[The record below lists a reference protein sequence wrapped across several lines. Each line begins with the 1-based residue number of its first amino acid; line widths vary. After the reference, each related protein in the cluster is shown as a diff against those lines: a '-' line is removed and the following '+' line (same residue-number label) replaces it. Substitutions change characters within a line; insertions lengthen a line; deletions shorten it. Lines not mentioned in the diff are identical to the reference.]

1 MSKSFHPT
9 GEDKDI
15 DDALEDLRYDLD
27 QLREMEHTTEWPVV
41 VEEIEEEQDM
51 EVEPED
57 TAHKLANPVAVAA
70 FIPVSLAEQKVA
82 LRPKDKQPAIP
93 LSEKMD
99 IPPMSVDD
107 DDDDK
112 GLLYLPGVAS
122 DVGENKSSLLK
133 EDGDDDKESLQLSS
147 KVSENNSSPEVY
159 RISLVLRTSTY

>member
-1 MSKSFHPT
+1 MSKSFHPA

-70 FIPVSLAEQKVA
+70 FIPVSIQQA
-82 LRPKDKQPAIP
+82 
-93 LSEKMD
+93 
-99 IPPMSVDD
+99 
-107 DDDDK
+107 
-112 GLLYLPGVAS
+112 
-122 DVGENKSSLLK
+122 
-133 EDGDDDKESLQLSS
+133 
-147 KVSENNSSPEVY
+147 
-159 RISLVLRTSTY
+159 T